1 MPYPIEDAVPAG
13 FGTTAIEEGVPYGPP
28 PDRPL
33 AHAPAG
39 GSQIPRRKGVWFALA
54 SVTALVVLAPTAGQ
68 VYGWMFR
75 QSSDSSW
82 SQAHPITAVRVNVA
96 SGDVR
101 IDPGSAGQAR
111 VGESLS
117 WVLHKPSV
125 RESWA
130 GDTLVV
136 TATCDNNAFPLPD
149 QCSVDLDITVPAA
162 AAVTVAATSGE
173 VTATGMTGGVHME
186 TDSGDIQLSG
196 ISGAVFAHAVSG
208 SITAQSLTS
217 IDADVQVE
225 SGSVDLDF
233 AAVPQRVVSRVV
245 SGDTSIF
252 VPRGDGY
259 LITAQSLSGGR
270 DIDPALQNGQ
280 STHLISADSDSGN
293 VSIHAQ
299 G

>member
-13 FGTTAIEEGVPYGPP
+13 FGTTAIEDGVPYGPP

-33 AHAPAG
+33 PDAPPG
-39 GSQIPRRKGVWFALA
+39 EPQIPRRKGLWFALA

-82 SQAHPITAVRVNVA
+82 SQAHPITAVQVNVT

-101 IDPGSAGQAR
+101 IDAGSAGQAR

-125 RESWA
+125 RESWE

-136 TATCDNNAFPLPD
+136 TAACDNSAFPLPD
-149 QCSVDLDITVPAA
+149 RCSADLDITVPAA
-162 AAVTVAATSGE
+162 ASVTVTATSGE
-173 VTATGMTGGVHME
+173 VTATGMSGSVHME

-196 ISGAVFAHAVSG
+196 ISGALFAHAISG
-208 SITAQSLTS
+208 SVTAQSLTTT
-217 IDADVQVE
+217 DADVQVD

-259 LITAQSLSGGR
+259 LITVQSLSGGR
-270 DIDPALQNGQ
+270 DIDPALLNGQ
-280 STHLISADSDSGN
+280 STRLISADSDSGN